1 MLQVEDLGEDDV
13 PATTHLETHIPQAEK
28 WHQLGVDACHRVLV
42 ACTNDLKTV
51 AGPNA
56 LVVIVQG
63 DTTCDMSR
71 AWLKRR
77 APLGIPTH
85 LILICRDASH
95 LLWCRSL
102 LHDTITDMYLAGELI
117 VPGKPCPP
125 KEPPADL
132 LEKPPIRPAL
142 NVATWVGKD
151 GSEDGHCMQL
161 PTNVLNQWKDPSVQ

>member
-1 MLQVEDLGEDDV
+1 MEDLGEDDV
-13 PATTHLETHIPQAEK
+13 PATTQIETHIPQAEK
-28 WHQLGVDACHRVLV
+28 RHQLGVDACHRVLV

-63 DTTCDMSR
+63 GTTCDMSR

-77 APLGIPTH
+77 APLGTPTH

-125 KEPPADL
+125 PK
-132 LEKPPIRPAL
+132 KRSRQQI
-142 NVATWVGKD
+142 
-151 GSEDGHCMQL
+151 C
-161 PTNVLNQWKDPSVQ
+161 WKSRASGPL